1 MSLQK
6 IKVPNIFSVA
16 KGEKSSAYFDPVDI
30 LNLGANSKYNLRVYN
45 EATNDFSFFPKRDTI
60 KSDLFIPPFSLSLIL
75 QWLPT
80 FKFSPGIFLNLWEA
94 TFFTDREVCQKFQPS
109 YDIFRG
115 SDAKVF
121 LDHRFRA
128 PSA

>member
-60 KSDLFIPPFSLSLIL
+60 KSDLFIPPSPSLSSSNGYQLSSFPL
-75 QWLPT
+75 A
-80 FKFSPGIFLNLWEA
+80 FSSIFEKQL
-94 TFFTDREVCQKFQPS
+94 FSRIGK
-109 YDIFRG
+109 
-115 SDAKVF
+115 
-121 LDHRFRA
+121 
-128 PSA
+128 SARNSNPVMTSSAGPMPKAF